1 MKTTKAR
8 SVWPLL
14 LWAELLVLGKPI
26 VFSFLPAERKAI
38 KSDSTFR
45 FPSPPS
51 PEEFVVIIVVVL
63 LHSRSVGGILKW
75 WCYWSWWLC
84 AWLGCSHICPRH
96 FYPILYHFWTWNME
110 NISAPQTAHFP
121 VGISSTLAHQITSM
135 SHIQTTNVSL
145 LTLFHITKKR
155 VGWWWLFVWWKK
167 WRSDFLALSL
177 SPSTYN

>member
-1 MKTTKAR
+1 MRLPRFFRCPPTPVGIIVVVVIMKTTKAR

-63 LHSRSVGGILKW
+63 LHSRSVGGILK
-75 WCYWSWWLC
+75 
-84 AWLGCSHICPRH
+84 
-96 FYPILYHFWTWNME
+96 
-110 NISAPQTAHFP
+110 
-121 VGISSTLAHQITSM
+121 
-135 SHIQTTNVSL
+135 
-145 LTLFHITKKR
+145 
-155 VGWWWLFVWWKK
+155 
-167 WRSDFLALSL
+167 
-177 SPSTYN
+177 